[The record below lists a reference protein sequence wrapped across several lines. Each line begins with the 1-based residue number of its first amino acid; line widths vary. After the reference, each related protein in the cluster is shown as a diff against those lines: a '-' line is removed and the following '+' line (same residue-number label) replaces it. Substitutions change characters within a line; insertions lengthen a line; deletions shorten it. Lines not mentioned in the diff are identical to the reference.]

1 MRPFPLYAA
10 SMHYQYSISVCL
22 FWGQIHE
29 IQVFNS
35 KANIKEIDSKEDIY
49 DKWLTGGIYNN
60 ITKGNISRQRVP
72 CSNGHIEHMV
82 ITY

>member
-1 MRPFPLYAA
+1 MQLVCTT
-10 SMHYQYSISVCL
+10 SIYLRVSILGVN
-22 FWGQIHE
+22 IHE
-29 IQVFNS
+29 TQVFNS

-72 CSNGHIEHMV
+72 CSNGYIEHMV
-82 ITY
+82 IKY

>member
-1 MRPFPLYAA
+1 MKYRSLIAKPTLRKL
-10 SMHYQYSISVCL
+10 IR
-22 FWGQIHE
+22 
-29 IQVFNS
+29 
-35 KANIKEIDSKEDIY
+35 KDIYY

-60 ITKGNISRQRVP
+60 ITKGNISRQRVS